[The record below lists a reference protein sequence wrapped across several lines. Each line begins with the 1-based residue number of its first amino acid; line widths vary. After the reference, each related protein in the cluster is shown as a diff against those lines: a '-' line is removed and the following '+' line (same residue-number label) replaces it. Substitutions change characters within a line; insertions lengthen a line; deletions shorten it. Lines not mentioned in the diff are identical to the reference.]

1 MIGPAASEGPE
12 FVAVTDTAPEAPGVI
27 VGVVTLTARFAAAAF
42 LTTLAEVVLL
52 ALFGSAVVVAAVA
65 EPPVS
70 VPAAA
75 DDGTDTVSTTEV
87 LATDKRLPATVQVT
101 VPAAT
106 VQPDGSGATTVEPLG
121 GV

>member
-1 MIGPAASEGPE
+1 M
-12 FVAVTDTAPEAPGVI
+12 T
-27 VGVVTLTARFAAAAF
+27 TLT
-42 LTTLAEVVLL
+42 EVVLL

-70 VPAAA
+70 VPAVA
-75 DDGTDTVSTTEV
+75 DDGTDNVSTTDV
-87 LATDKRLPATVQVT
+87 LAPDKRMPATVQVT
-101 VPAAT
+101 VPEVR